1 MVFEGERGC
10 SRWLGEM
17 KEGGAED
24 EAIRE
29 GGRERGMLTHKES
42 RGGGGGALE
51 RCRHVRGGCD

>member
-1 MVFEGERGC
+1 
-10 SRWLGEM
+10 M

-29 GGRERGMLTHKES
+29 GGRERGILIHEES

-51 RCRHVRGGCD
+51 RCRLV

>member
-1 MVFEGERGC
+1 
-10 SRWLGEM
+10 M